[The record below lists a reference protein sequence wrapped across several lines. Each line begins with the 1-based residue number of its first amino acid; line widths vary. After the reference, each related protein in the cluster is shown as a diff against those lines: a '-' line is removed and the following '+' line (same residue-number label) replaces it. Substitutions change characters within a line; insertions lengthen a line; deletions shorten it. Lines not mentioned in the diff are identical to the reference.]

1 MNKKTPMIWKIITV
15 AILVAVAISLFFINN
30 ANNREYKELENK
42 KKSITVQKQKKVK
55 DGMDAKEVSKYK
67 DLLKHK
73 FDQYLTYD
81 LPEGVMNTDNTG
93 VQAIKSKV
101 TPNSGKIF
109 DEDSSKK
116 EFIKY
121 YSKADVKVSNIAAT
135 KSDDGSVEV
144 MALVDTKF
152 DGRTIADNYRLL
164 SITFDKDNMIIGGK
178 IYGEQ

>member
-1 MNKKTPMIWKIITV
+1 MNQKRNLIWKTITV
-15 AILVAVAISLFFINN
+15 AILVAVAVSLFLINN
-30 ANNREYKELENK
+30 ANNREYNELENK
-42 KKSITVQKQKKVK
+42 KKSITVQKKEHLNE
-55 DGMDAKEVSKYK
+55 GMDAKEVSKYK
-67 DLLKHK
+67 ELLDKK
-73 FDQYLTYD
+73 FDQYLTYS

-121 YSKADVKVSNIAAT
+121 YSKADVKISNVAAA
-135 KSDDGSVEV
+135 KDSDGSVEV

-164 SITFDKDNMIIGGK
+164 SITFDADNTIIGGK